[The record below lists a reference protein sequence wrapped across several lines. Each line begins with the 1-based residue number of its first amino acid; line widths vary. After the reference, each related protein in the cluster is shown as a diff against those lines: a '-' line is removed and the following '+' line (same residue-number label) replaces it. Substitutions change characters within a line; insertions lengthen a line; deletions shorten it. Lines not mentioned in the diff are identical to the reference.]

1 MRPVN
6 RTNSNSEKQPGDTY
20 KKGPKREAEKS
31 RKTHHDI
38 DSSDEGSAEESCREG
53 DKKVPKIN
61 SKRPQKNKDKEV
73 RVAPNSTTYS
83 PPSSTDPRVRPSSKR
98 DAFQVQVKREQKIGK
113 QHPHRRRESNLK
125 ENHPEL
131 SKISN
136 SGQQKKELVDRS
148 KAAGGQLKVELK
160 NKADIDLLVAVLNE
174 NSSIRSLKL
183 VCDFG
188 GKSGDDDHFE
198 RNSNQVDFAKSFR
211 KVLQDQGSLASIL
224 SACKTINALD
234 LRGCRLNEASWMELA
249 DHLVGNSSISCLTLG
264 GNDYLSNSSS
274 DRLSVALKYGSLS
287 LKELIIDD
295 MAMDVFSFNSLI
307 TGMMEHKKLSLIRLE
322 KIQNS
327 LATYLGMELDSLF
340 RLCADNPNLQ
350 YLSLSGTKFRQFL
363 PNNNYLER
371 GMGFDPIPSDQA
383 LAFKG
388 HECLQVLDLTNCEM
402 SHVEVDE
409 IMLAIQGHKS
419 LIEIRTDGNNISNI
433 QRTSLN
439 ELEHEN
445 RKLLEERAAAA
456 IDLLV
461 RHSSK
466 DIDTW
471 PRELSN
477 VMAKNTPAMVLNAIA
492 SLIGKDAQAEPDKG
506 DPDTLKSSESDT

>member
-6 RTNSNSEKQPGDTY
+6 GTTSNSEKQPGDTN
-20 KKGPKREAEKS
+20 KKDLKRGAEKS
-31 RKTHHDI
+31 RKTRHDI
-38 DSSDEGSAEESCREG
+38 DSSDESRSEESLSEG
-53 DKKVPKIN
+53 GKKAPNMN
-61 SKRPQKNKDKEV
+61 SKQPPKNKDKEV

-83 PPSSTDPRVRPSSKR
+83 PPSSTDPSVRSSSKR
-98 DAFQVQVKREQKIGK
+98 EAFQGRVKRGKEIGK
-113 QHPHRRRESNLK
+113 QYWHRRCEADLK
-125 ENHPEL
+125 ENFPEL
-131 SKISN
+131 ESLKSA
-136 SGQQKKELVDRS
+136 QRKKELVDKS
-148 KAAGGQLKVELK
+148 KAAGGHLQVELK
-160 NKADIDLLVAVLNE
+160 NKADVDLLIAVLNE
-174 NSSIRSLKL
+174 NPSIRSLKL

-188 GKSGDDDHFE
+188 GNSGDDDDFE
-198 RNSNQVDFAKSFR
+198 SNSNQVDFTKSFR
-211 KVLQDQGSLASIL
+211 TVLQDQGSLASIL

-234 LRGCRLNEASWMELA
+234 LRGCRLNGVSWMELA

-264 GNDYLSNSSS
+264 GNDYLSNGSS

-307 TGMMEHKKLSLIRLE
+307 AGMMEHKKLSLIRLE

-363 PNNNYLER
+363 RNKNYLER

-461 RHSSK
+461 RHGSN

-477 VMAKNTPAMVLNAIA
+477 VMAENTPVMVLNAIA
-492 SLIGKDAQAEPDKG
+492 SLIGKDAQAEPVKG

>member
-61 SKRPQKNKDKEV
+61 SKQPQKNKDKEV

-113 QHPHRRRESNLK
+113 QHPPRRRESNLK

-211 KVLQDQGSLASIL
+211 KVLQGQGSLASIL

-234 LRGCRLNEASWMELA
+234 LRGCRLNEVSWMELA

-274 DRLSVALKYGSLS
+274 DRLSVALEYGSLS

-307 TGMMEHKKLSLIRLE
+307 TGMMEHKKLSLI
-322 KIQNS
+322 
-327 LATYLGMELDSLF
+327 
-340 RLCADNPNLQ
+340 
-350 YLSLSGTKFRQFL
+350 
-363 PNNNYLER
+363 
-371 GMGFDPIPSDQA
+371 
-383 LAFKG
+383 
-388 HECLQVLDLTNCEM
+388 
-402 SHVEVDE
+402 
-409 IMLAIQGHKS
+409 
-419 LIEIRTDGNNISNI
+419 
-433 QRTSLN
+433 
-439 ELEHEN
+439 
-445 RKLLEERAAAA
+445 
-456 IDLLV
+456 
-461 RHSSK
+461 
-466 DIDTW
+466 
-471 PRELSN
+471 
-477 VMAKNTPAMVLNAIA
+477 
-492 SLIGKDAQAEPDKG
+492 
-506 DPDTLKSSESDT
+506 